1 MAGRINLRGYDPRL
15 AEEADQ
21 RQKEFAQNQLGQIG
35 ELGSIQTQGIK
46 GLGET
51 ASDAVTGGVNSY
63 LEGQKIARDKEA
75 HALRVKLAQQNLDSQ
90 AAEEKLLNA
99 SYNPLAAAQAEEG
112 SPEKPLT
119 NAQQLFNLKLQKLK
133 TEAQAPRGKSVF
145 SGSPHV
151 SASGIP
157 MRFNS
162 ETGTYE
168 EAGNVP
174 VRTKD
179 DRRGPPK
186 LQQTQFTGADGAPLL
201 YNPDS
206 GEYTPAKT
214 PGGVVPTKPK
224 DEIHEKDKLD
234 SNARAYADR
243 LAKTN
248 VPAAVAQLEK
258 VYGMLPPEGEAPG
271 YGRVAGILPDALVS
285 QKGEDLRQGVQAIFN
300 IELKDRSGA
309 AVSDQELDRL
319 KREFG
324 QGSWKTADQLR
335 KGLIQYENRLKEVIR
350 NINAGEDPEVTKEYV
365 KRGGKDFGNIK
376 GRDLAA
382 PGAPAGGAQ
391 KTPVKKQYSASRKM
405 TRVTYSDG
413 SIEEIP
419 DGGR

>member
-174 VRTKD
+174 VRIKD

-201 YNPDS
+201 YDPES
-206 GEYTPAKT
+206 GAYTSGK
-214 PGGVVPTKPK
+214 VPEGFTTPK
-224 DEIHEKDKLD
+224 DQNTEVYGAEKLPGLKPTPKDAETVKSSRAARDAIAKNIARLD
-234 SNARAYADR
+234 ELYQKHGTQMVGNAAAEMEGISTDIQLNLKELQNLGVLNGPDLALLQKQVPEPTSFKENVKGIVGQDR
-243 LAKTN
+243 YDAKRNSFIESLENKFETGIQARGYKRKDQRLGPLKAKAEAAAEAG
-248 VPAAVAQLEK
+248 PAAKA
-258 VYGMLPPEGEAPG
+258 PEEMTPEERAAELA
-271 YGRVAGILPDALVS
+271 R
-285 QKGEDLRQGVQAIFN
+285 LR
-300 IELKDRSGA
+300 
-309 AVSDQELDRL
+309 
-319 KREFG
+319 
-324 QGSWKTADQLR
+324 
-335 KGLIQYENRLKEVIR
+335 
-350 NINAGEDPEVTKEYV
+350 
-365 KRGGKDFGNIK
+365 GK
-376 GRDLAA
+376 
-382 PGAPAGGAQ
+382 
-391 KTPVKKQYSASRKM
+391 
-405 TRVTYSDG
+405 
-413 SIEEIP
+413 
-419 DGGR
+419 